1 MTMTEQAWRSAARR
15 DGDSCHAPAIPMPD
29 VTMGQQQAVEEA
41 SAAAGCGQPGEAVG
55 QGGSPAAD
63 SRAAAKA
70 ALTADAGKR
79 NGAAAPG
86 SAVSAVTN
94 AGEQNAARAPGS
106 GAATAAKSFAPAQTA
121 TYLSPQYWDE
131 RFAVEDSYEW
141 CKASA
146 QPSSTAKRL
155 QRAAARKWAAHKH

>member
-1 MTMTEQAWRSAARR
+1 ME
-15 DGDSCHAPAIPMPD
+15 
-29 VTMGQQQAVEEA
+29 QQQAVEEA
-41 SAAAGCGQPGEAVG
+41 SAAAGECGQPGEAVG
-55 QGGSPAAD
+55 QGGSPAAEA

-70 ALTADAGKR
+70 ASTADAGKQ

-146 QPSSTAKRL
+146 QPS
-155 QRAAARKWAAHKH
+155 